1 MSGLADPHQSEELI
15 TIAAIRRPRG
25 LRGSRGYVAE

>member
-25 LRGSRGYVAE
+25 LRGKSWLRR